1 VNPFLRFK
9 SIGIY
14 TLILAFLGSSFAC
27 GYKPAYLQKGKTAE
41 VSERWKVEKI
51 NPDRLSADEN
61 SVLETFGTPDY
72 IRFYRHRS
80 LEREKVYAWIYVE
93 PARFVTFIDG
103 KKVDYAVL
111 DDDLSSLNE
120 HQKNML
126 FWGGITVGTVAALG
140 LLYYYFI
147 AKK

>member
-9 SIGIY
+9 SIWTY
-14 TLILAFLGSSFAC
+14 TLLFAFLGSFFAC
-27 GYKPAYLQKGKTAE
+27 GYKPAYLQDGKTAE
-41 VSERWKVEKI
+41 ISERWRVKKI

-72 IRFYRHRS
+72 IRFYRRRS
-80 LEREKVYAWIYVE
+80 LEREKVYAWIYLE
-93 PARFVTFIDG
+93 PARFFTFIEG

-120 HQKNML
+120 QQKNTL
-126 FWGGITVGTVAALG
+126 FWGGITVGTLAALG

-147 AKK
+147 AKE